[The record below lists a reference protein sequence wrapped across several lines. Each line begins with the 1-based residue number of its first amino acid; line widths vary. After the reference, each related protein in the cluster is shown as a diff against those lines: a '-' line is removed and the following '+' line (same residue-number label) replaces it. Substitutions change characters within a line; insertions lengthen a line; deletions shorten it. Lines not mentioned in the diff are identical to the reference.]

1 MVKRSVKLLMTVL
14 VGLVL
19 LFMFACGGLALYLK
33 NMDFNS
39 YKPLFKEAMFEA
51 IGRNMDIDGVMELTL
66 SMHPLLTVDGLHLAN
81 VAGGSRTNMM
91 NVGRMEIQLS
101 LMPLLGGKL
110 KVDRVYLIAP
120 DILLETLP
128 SGANNWSFE
137 NVSDQGDERETIEKA
152 TESDALLIPQIQQI
166 VMRDVQI
173 HYHDSMAEEDRSLT
187 LTELAFDQLPND
199 TRLSL
204 RGQGKVNRD
213 NLQFSGMIDDLPGL
227 LANRV
232 IQLQAFQAEYV
243 GMHISFSGSIA
254 QPLDAQGMNL
264 NLLLETDSMNPAA
277 KAFDFELPHDFPLK
291 MQMGITDS
299 DDGFQFSDIE
309 LKMADS
315 DLSGALNLNLMGE
328 HPSIDGLLHSINVD
342 VTRFLPLD
350 AQNATLTQAP
360 VSEIEDTVPQNK
372 QAILPAEAIDFSAL
386 KMADVNLELQLK
398 LLKLPN
404 VELHDV
410 DTKINLAN
418 GVLALNPFSLI
429 IAGGEFPDSDLS
441 GDLSLNITGERP
453 SLDGKLSSTDFDLT
467 RFLPVEEKDSRE
479 LIPSDNTAQKQP
491 AKQRLFSA
499 EEIDFSPLKLA
510 DIALGLQLKRLKL
523 PDLELLNLDAN
534 IHLKNGE
541 LALNPFSLG
550 VAGGRMGGSV
560 KLASMMPQPSIAM
573 TLKIADMQ
581 PSFFLPVEKDGKT
594 QIEGAPVNADITF
607 TGSGKSIA
615 EMMAHGD
622 GELLVKLGKGRIQ
635 SQALRFIGGDV
646 LMNLAN
652 TLNPFAEKMD
662 YNVLQ
667 CGVVHFRINNGDMHT
682 RNGIAFETDRM
693 NVISSG
699 HVNLASEKINLS
711 INTETREGLGL
722 NVSNMVN
729 VVKLGGTLVEPGIT
743 VDAGKTGMVAARTV
757 GAIASGGLSII
768 GESLIK
774 RVIVDTSPCDTAV
787 KMAE

>member
-14 VGLVL
+14 LGLVL

-137 NVSDQGDERETIEKA
+137 NVSDQGDEREVIEKA
-152 TESDALLIPQIQQI
+152 AESDALLIPQIQQI

-173 HYHDSMAEEDRSLT
+173 HYHDSMAKEDLSLT

-232 IQLQAFQAEYV
+232 IQLQTFQAEYV

-254 QPLDAQGMNL
+254 QPLNAQGMNL

-277 KAFDFELPHDFPLK
+277 KAFDFELPHDFPFR

-299 DDGFQFSDIE
+299 ADGFQFSHIE
-309 LKMADS
+309 MKMADS
-315 DLSGALNLNLMGE
+315 DLSGN
-328 HPSIDGLLHSINVD
+328 
-342 VTRFLPLD
+342 
-350 AQNATLTQAP
+350 
-360 VSEIEDTVPQNK
+360 
-372 QAILPAEAIDFSAL
+372 
-386 KMADVNLELQLK
+386 
-398 LLKLPN
+398 
-404 VELHDV
+404 
-410 DTKINLAN
+410 
-418 GVLALNPFSLI
+418 
-429 IAGGEFPDSDLS
+429 
-441 GDLSLNITGERP
+441 LSLNITGERP
-453 SLDGKLSSTDFDLT
+453 SLDGELSSTDIDLT
-467 RFLPVEEKDSRE
+467 RFLAVEEKDSHE
-479 LIPSDNTAQKQP
+479 LMPSDNTAQKQP

-499 EEIDFSPLKLA
+499 EEIDFSTLKLA

-560 KLASMMPQPSIAM
+560 KLASMLPQPQIAM
-573 TLKIADMQ
+573 TLKVTDMQ

-607 TGSGKSIA
+607 AGSGKSIA

-774 RVIVDTSPCDTAV
+774 RVIVDTSPCDTAL
-787 KMAE
+787 KMAK